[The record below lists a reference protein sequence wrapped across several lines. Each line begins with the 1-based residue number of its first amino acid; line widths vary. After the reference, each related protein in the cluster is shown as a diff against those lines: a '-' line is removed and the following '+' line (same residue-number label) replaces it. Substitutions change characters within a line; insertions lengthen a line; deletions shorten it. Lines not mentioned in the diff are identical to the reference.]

1 MTNITRAVVE
11 AALDS
16 SSAFGW
22 VPAGAKRDRRFVVT
36 TDSVPLGRAVRVIGV
51 GVTAYDFD
59 GAQVGPIV
67 GSLYQAGQALEAEL
81 RGRWAAGQADEITAQ
96 VAALAAE
103 IEV

>member
-1 MTNITRAVVE
+1 MAGITQSTVE

-22 VPAGAKRDRRFVVT
+22 TPEGRHTGKFVISK
-36 TDSVPLGRAVRVIGV
+36 DSVPLGRAVRVVGA

-67 GSLYQAGQALEAEL
+67 ASLYAAGLALEGEL
-81 RGRWAAGQADEITAQ
+81 VRRRAVGQIDSIVAQ
-96 VAALAAE
+96 AVVVAAE
-103 IEV
+103 IGV